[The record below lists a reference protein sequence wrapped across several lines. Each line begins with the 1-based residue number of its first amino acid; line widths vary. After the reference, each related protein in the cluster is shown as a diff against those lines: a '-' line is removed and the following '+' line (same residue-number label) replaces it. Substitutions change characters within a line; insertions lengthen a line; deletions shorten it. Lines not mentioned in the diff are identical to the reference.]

1 MFTVS
6 SFYRPRLQSLRR
18 SISTLLLAVVTCSIV
33 GVPFLAPGPE
43 KVGRFPCEDG
53 VCGCATAEACW
64 DKCCC
69 HSDVEKLAWAAAHH
83 VSPPEFLVARV
94 SAAQRQWSLARQMVE
109 LPVTKRCCCQSA
121 STAAA
126 CPTGVVGRPDAHAEI
141 ANFAG
146 SKCEIASADG
156 LPKVTKHTVVKRA
169 AGLRIVSLE
178 DAAKCRG
185 ITWLW
190 SLFSEVVVD
199 KSVLP
204 GVAAE
209 PRLLFC
215 LAVEN
220 DRVIDRAYC
229 PDPPV
234 P

>member
-6 SFYRPRLQSLRR
+6 SLYRPRLQSLRR
-18 SISTLLLAVVTCSIV
+18 SISMLLLAVVTCSII

-43 KVGRFPCEDG
+43 KVGRFPCENG

-69 HSDVEKLAWAAAHH
+69 HSDVEKLAWAATHH
-83 VSPPEFLVARV
+83 VSPPAFLVARV
-94 SAAQRQWSLARQMVE
+94 SAAQKLLILVKQTADQPTTRH
-109 LPVTKRCCCQSA
+109 CCCSRA
-121 STAAA
+121 APVACSTA
-126 CPTGVVGRPDAHAEI
+126 TGSE
-141 ANFAG
+141 FAG
-146 SKCEIASADG
+146 VDSSA
-156 LPKVTKHTVVKRA
+156 KHA
-169 AGLRIVSLE
+169 PGLRFVSLE

-190 SLFSEVVVD
+190 SLLADVVVAE
-199 KSVLP
+199 SNVL
-204 GVAAE
+204 GAAAE

-215 LAVEN
+215 LAIEN
-220 DRVIDRAYC
+220 EHVIDRAYC